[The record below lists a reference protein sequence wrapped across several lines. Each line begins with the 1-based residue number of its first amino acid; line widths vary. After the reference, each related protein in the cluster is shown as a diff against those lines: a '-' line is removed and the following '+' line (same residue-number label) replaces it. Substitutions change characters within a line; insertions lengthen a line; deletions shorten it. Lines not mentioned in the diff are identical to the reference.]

1 MGAAEPFNPAV
12 TPSAPPPGP
21 AAESS
26 LTILPV
32 GDPRRAQAEALVR
45 TCFHEAWGAR
55 VSYFL
60 PWLLALGRPP
70 HGPEAVLGFRPAGDA
85 PLFLEGYLDDPAERA
100 LARVVGRPVA
110 RPEVTEVGNLAVGF
124 PGGARH
130 LAVALTA
137 FLDARAADWVVFTAR
152 TALRNTF
159 NRLGIELCPL
169 VEARPER
176 LPGGGREWGRYYDEG
191 PWVVAAHA
199 QQAAAAVRARLP
211 RAKAPLMAL
220 WEQGQGLGAAT
231 GPGADGGV

>member
-12 TPSAPPPGP
+12 TPSAPPVGP

-26 LTILPV
+26 LTVLPV

-60 PWLLALGRPP
+60 PSLLALVQPVR
-70 HGPEAVLGFRPAGDA
+70 GPEAVLGFRPAGEA
-85 PLFLEGYLDDPAERA
+85 PLFLEGYLDAPVERA
-100 LARVVGRPVA
+100 LTRAVGRHVA
-110 RPEVTEVGNLAVGF
+110 RPEITEVGNLAVGF

-137 FLDARAADWVVFTAR
+137 FLDARGAHWVVFTAR

-159 NRLGIELCPL
+159 NRLGIALHP
-169 VEARPER
+169 VTEARPER
-176 LPGGGREWGRYYDEG
+176 LPGGGREWGRYYDDR
-191 PWVVAAHA
+191 PWVVAADV

-211 RAKAPLMAL
+211 RAKARLLAL
-220 WEQGQGLGAAT
+220 WDQGQTLGAAP
-231 GPGADGGV
+231 GPRDDRGG